1 MHRFD
6 RRRYGKQQ
14 IVLLLFLL
22 LIGRSVSVWGQLPVG
37 CDYEINMEW
46 KAADI
51 RSCSG
56 YKAGYIGISTGSS
69 SDKAIIIK
77 GSKKFWVHGKNIDNY
92 YRLIVNGDA
101 LDATVYLDNATITH
115 GEKVPIWMQGRAGLK
130 LYIMGNS
137 MLKATDAGDPGIQVE
152 PNASLTIYQASGYS
166 GTLTVDGGATASG
179 IGGSSSIPSYGNIT
193 INSGNLLLWGDGYYP
208 AIGHYNGAGTINI
221 RGGRVE
227 IATGDFYGIGND
239 NTTVNISGGT
249 ILFNSNGNSYMS
261 GIKGNKVSISGN
273 SVITLNNKS
282 ILSNEL
288 TISGGKITCT
298 NGTISGSG
306 TIVITGGEVTTSGS
320 SYGISGNLNLSG
332 GKVRASGTSHGLSAN
347 YNATVTVTNG
357 ELYLSGGSVDLG
369 CGTLNMQGGYVCLE
383 GTSKSLNTGNYNFS
397 GGTLAAVN
405 KFTTVPS
412 CNNFN
417 VQGGSVIV
425 NTPSG
430 TITNGVSNVYRVKIR
445 GYDLTN
451 DQEYNCTVN
460 GKTFRSRLI
469 NGYFHFWVPA
479 TTRSVTV
486 NGKSIP
492 IDQITTENDPTWY
505 EDNISSLKV
514 NKAPLA
520 AKETNGIM
528 AINRYFDLKTAF
540 SNVAA
545 GNTLTTYFN
554 HTSFWNQTITSTK
567 NITLDLN
574 GVTLDGTNGLSVTGG
589 TLKLK
594 DTSASRG
601 KVVKTVSIG
610 SSGSMRLE
618 GTPLPALSNVTMDGQ
633 NVWWGQITGNPETAV
648 QNIQQGNSRTLTLN
662 RHYFIDPDGSMYCW
676 LDNTKNGL
684 TYENTTNPIKY
695 YYTSDPNPANRH
707 GQLLTADTY
716 KAAINNGTVVRYKTL
731 QAAFQASR
739 NQETIRLLESYDP
752 SGITASLLPT
762 AGLVTFDLQGFKL
775 GGNKTLNANGSRLI
789 LTSTNGSGQPLVDGK
804 LDGITHLQ
812 GLVYSDMTADQLGN
826 GIQRNNK
833 TVYRYPAHK
842 MLVTDRVAYNW
853 GDGRQSDEAVILNG
867 KACLWLPAGTEAAGT
882 VSLGYSADMTK
893 DKCGELL
900 NVPTIGAH
908 ADNPELVHPYLNLT
922 SPLTLSCLNNQ
933 LSVTHNDM
941 TIADFAVNQKI
952 TVYGNVGT
960 KGITIADGTTIQ
972 NLTFRNLRSNLGSS
986 NDYAPLQ
993 VGQGS
998 TLHLYLEGENTL
1010 KGGGQGAGVKAGIEV
1025 AGNGCLELHDGTGQ
1039 LLTVGGAYGAT
1050 NSPAIRLNTGAVMT
1064 VEGATLVARRSDENG
1079 LLSAIDA
1086 IEGGTLKIHAGSVDV
1101 LYKNGRPKNKQDHDV
1116 YKVAVT
1122 TGLEAGLPYQCTYA
1136 EADPTPFMA
1145 IPDEA
1150 GKLYCWL
1157 PAQPLDAPKTE
1168 VTLTHPVS
1176 YEKTVIEVAK
1186 VDENDRNVA
1195 PIVIE
1200 MTDLASSTVS
1210 SYGNLKDAFDA
1221 MQSGTPDTPS
1231 RYKLALLTR
1240 INNLRTAQKIPANTQ
1255 VQLDL
1260 QSFEIAAQN
1269 GSAVVFDASASGA
1282 YLNITGKGNIK
1293 NTFRIMGDVFID
1305 GIVPLTDAV
1314 VMLDEQAVFRTLV
1327 KDLPVG
1333 AGNMYTYSYG
1343 QRQNASFYLHE
1354 GLACLWLPDYG
1365 RSEELRFVV
1374 SGSGG
1379 STTDYTAGGITTVT
1393 QRTEAIPASPVGV
1406 VARVTYSNGSM
1417 NYAFNTLK
1425 EAFDHARKAFAEL
1438 KHTDVA
1444 VHLLTGVSLSGELK
1458 VGGSFC
1464 FDLDGKSITSAS
1476 GARLVV
1482 EEGAS
1487 IIFCDETVGM
1497 KATVSA
1503 DIDLRGTAKLFIPS
1517 AIRLSGTVTR
1527 NGDNSV
1533 LYWRT
1538 MVSTRYLP
1546 DTVTELT
1553 YQGGTYA
1560 VQGDEACLWLPA
1572 DNDNTTDYI
1581 FNVNG
1586 TDHTVNG
1593 YIISADTHANDMTIG
1608 GSNNAARVGQT
1619 EYVTVEDGF
1628 AALNV
1633 AGNDADMELLKTSAL
1648 EQPVSITVSATFELG
1663 KYGLTASTGG
1673 PKKLTIA
1680 SGGLLEIT
1688 SSTGTGELKTP
1699 VQFGGGL
1706 LFAGYSVTGDH
1717 IGEIYAADGT
1727 TPLYRLQV
1735 TGLPPIIPTGEHVYS
1750 FKDTDGNVVSSGKF
1764 MVRDGMAC
1772 LWLPQTNAGTLVF
1785 TLGKDYTTENITINP
1800 DHFNLE
1806 TYGVSDVAQI
1816 RNGKKYR
1823 KLAEALND
1831 AAGKTVIVLKNAVLE
1846 NAVSISGSVTLE
1858 IGDYSITSS
1867 TDAQITVPE
1876 SANLRIT
1883 GNGSV
1888 SVGFT
1893 IISSAAGSI
1902 YSNGNLQVDRS
1913 VNMEATSKVYL
1924 NTSPAYRVN
1933 VSGLPVT
1940 ASVVYDCSDQT
1951 GRVKSSESGE
1961 LCLWMQPVN
1970 QPVNFSAEAGT
1981 DTYLATGIIITP
1993 THVNPLT
2000 VTYVEGIAAIGDDIY
2015 DTLSEALTLATAG
2028 ETVVLR
2034 KDLTGLGGALE
2045 ARSDATI
2052 SLDNNRLI
2060 TATEGLTLDA
2070 GSHLLTLRDGTLEGA
2085 VAIDGNVYMKSSV
2098 IMNNARVSAAGKT
2111 VWRTFLTLPAGTTSF
2126 NYTYGDITATCT
2138 NIQENVACLWL
2149 PSSNTMQALT
2159 VTAGD
2164 VEYALNNVIIAS
2176 THGNELDLTGGND
2189 PVAKVGDKSFASLAS
2204 ALATATEGGTV
2215 RLLKDVSLSSVQD
2228 IQKSLTLDLGGF
2240 SYTSGNSG
2248 FSVAAGKVLTIAQGS
2263 LLGTIRLNG
2272 EGSVK
2277 AGSDVKVAGI
2287 VLNKD
2292 NKECYRTLVKVGSDA
2307 AAVMQC
2313 HWLES
2318 AALTYDLLIPQGSDT
2333 YEATVP
2339 TDLDNHNTELTAYKR
2354 VVLGSGSHTWQAAYA
2369 NTNLVLAG
2377 DAELSLENVMGTTTL
2392 HRLTIRDGALVKT
2405 SATAGMV
2412 IAEEGI
2418 RYVRSFIASD
2428 RWESVALPFTTTR
2441 ITTEESGQ
2449 TVLLTPATGTG
2460 TAGNFWLKTMSAEGK
2475 LQNVSTTEMT
2485 ANVSYLM
2492 AVPTMWSAQEITFV
2506 SGPNQLLRRD
2516 KVTAVKPASG
2526 FASYANGTFDRLEVK
2541 EACYLL
2547 NASGDAFELEQPLPS
2562 AVTVDPFRGYLLAD
2576 VNTTTVLPTLRIG
2589 TATDVVIPSLPEN
2602 LRIHTRRG
2610 CVVVE
2615 AQKEEDVFI
2624 YRFDGSLVRALRVGV
2639 GQTEIPLAGG
2649 FYIVNRTKVIVK
2661 Y

>member
-14 IVLLLFLL
+14 IVLLLFLY
-22 LIGRSVSVWGQLPVG
+22 LIGGLSEVWGLNYAVPGRWYSGNLAANGDYCLRIRDSGTYYFNNVTGGRIVADASNLNVTLCFGENNVLYSYISRDPWVHVSAIDLHQHKSYNNNTFTIKSIDPESPANVRCSGLGESIAIQPGILVYSGSKVIIDGPVSVTATGGYYGDYKSPGIGGHCADGSYWYDGSLELRNGAYLYNDIVWYKDIKQVAKVTISGYAAISPYSRSQPISTNGGEQYLIDYSRTDVKAETGWNSFRTNTGISGKIYYSKSANANYYLFFQYNHKVEWFEIDG
-37 CDYEINMEW
+37 CPGNAGTYWNGTKMGAVYDENRNYYKSLASSTFPSGSTLYLNIKNYTYTGTYTG
-46 KAADI
+46 KAATLHGYYQTFYSDKFYFNP
-51 RSCSG
+51 SG
-56 YKAGYIGISTGSS
+56 ALKLFNMNIENQFRVNGSVYVDADNPGNLENWNVIDYWGRPVWYCKTLGLPESVLNFDVWTSDREDWNTYSS
-69 SDKAIIIK
+69 SIGDKNGFARYATGKDIYMWLPKEAGARYVNLKKNTDPNLVYKSGAITLSAHNTSINFSRYIAAKSFLSGMERKIYASLENAFTDVAQGETIK
-77 GSKKFWVHGKNIDNY
+77 LWKNYTSYGSNCQTDKLSVKFDLNNY
-92 YRLIVNGDA
+92 KLTSSTSDRLGG
-101 LDATVYLDNATITH
+101 T
-115 GEKVPIWMQGRAGLK
+115 
-130 LYIMGNS
+130 GNS
-137 MLKATDAGDPGIQVE
+137 MLELVDNGGGGGGLAGVFQIQNLYTE
-152 PNASLTIYQASGYS
+152 LLDDKLSKSL
-166 GTLTVDGGATASG
+166 
-179 IGGSSSIPSYGNIT
+179 
-193 INSGNLLLWGDGYYP
+193 
-208 AIGHYNGAGTINI
+208 
-221 RGGRVE
+221 
-227 IATGDFYGIGND
+227 
-239 NTTVNISGGT
+239 
-249 ILFNSNGNSYMS
+249 YM
-261 GIKGNKVSISGN
+261 
-273 SVITLNNKS
+273 
-282 ILSNEL
+282 
-288 TISGGKITCT
+288 
-298 NGTISGSG
+298 
-306 TIVITGGEVTTSGS
+306 GGEKVFRTWTDKVPT
-320 SYGISGNLNLSG
+320 GISG
-332 GKVRASGTSHGLSAN
+332 
-347 YNATVTVTNG
+347 
-357 ELYLSGGSVDLG
+357 YL
-369 CGTLNMQGGYVCLE
+369 GY
-383 GTSKSLNTGNYNFS
+383 SW
-397 GGTLAAVN
+397 
-405 KFTTVPS
+405 
-412 CNNFN
+412 
-417 VQGGSVIV
+417 
-425 NTPSG
+425 
-430 TITNGVSNVYRVKIR
+430 
-445 GYDLTN
+445 
-451 DQEYNCTVN
+451 N
-460 GKTFRSRLI
+460 GKDCYPARL
-469 NGYFHFWVPA
+469 N
-479 TTRSVTV
+479 
-486 NGKSIP
+486 
-492 IDQITTENDPTWY
+492 
-505 EDNISSLKV
+505 
-514 NKAPLA
+514 
-520 AKETNGIM
+520 
-528 AINRYFDLKTAF
+528 
-540 SNVAA
+540 
-545 GNTLTTYFN
+545 
-554 HTSFWNQTITSTK
+554 
-567 NITLDLN
+567 
-574 GVTLDGTNGLSVTGG
+574 
-589 TLKLK
+589 
-594 DTSASRG
+594 ASRKG
-601 KVVKTVSIG
+601 
-610 SSGSMRLE
+610 
-618 GTPLPALSNVTMDGQ
+618 
-633 NVWWGQITGNPETAV
+633 
-648 QNIQQGNSRTLTLN
+648 
-662 RHYFIDPDGSMYCW
+662 
-676 LDNTKNGL
+676 
-684 TYENTTNPIKY
+684 
-695 YYTSDPNPANRH
+695 
-707 GQLLTADTY
+707 
-716 KAAINNGTVVRYKTL
+716 
-731 QAAFQASR
+731 
-739 NQETIRLLESYDP
+739 
-752 SGITASLLPT
+752 
-762 AGLVTFDLQGFKL
+762 
-775 GGNKTLNANGSRLI
+775 
-789 LTSTNGSGQPLVDGK
+789 
-804 LDGITHLQ
+804 
-812 GLVYSDMTADQLGN
+812 
-826 GIQRNNK
+826 
-833 TVYRYPAHK
+833 
-842 MLVTDRVAYNW
+842 
-853 GDGRQSDEAVILNG
+853 
-867 KACLWLPAGTEAAGT
+867 CLWLPASTSSQTFTLYDGSAEGSELIATTTLQISENHANQANAYPYVDISKGDVMITPSNAEQTVKYGTRQKYTATAGNTSTDRLPVFGQAVSDMGKDYALTVASGGTGTAYLSLCEMNIKPQTKAALRINSTADIELKGT
-882 VSLGYSADMTK
+882 NKLEGGYSGGVSFPA
-893 DKCGELL
+893 
-900 NVPTIGAH
+900 AQ
-908 ADNPELVHPYLNLT
+908 LT
-922 SPLTLSCLNNQ
+922 SASSALTWR
-933 LSVTHNDM
+933 TANDG
-941 TIADFAVNQKI
+941 
-952 TVYGNVGT
+952 YG
-960 KGITIADGTTIQ
+960 K
-972 NLTFRNLRSNLGSS
+972 LT
-986 NDYAPLQ
+986 A
-993 VGQGS
+993 
-998 TLHLYLEGENTL
+998 
-1010 KGGGQGAGVKAGIEV
+1010 
-1025 AGNGCLELHDGTGQ
+1025 C
-1039 LLTVGGAYGAT
+1039 GGAYGDKA
-1050 NSPAIRLNTGAVMT
+1050 SPAISAESGASMT
-1064 VEGATLVARRSDENG
+1064 IAGGTIVTRRINDEGMAVADNS
-1079 LLSAIDA
+1079 
-1086 IEGGTLKIHAGSVDV
+1086 IEGGTQKILAGSVDAGYKEANRPTNKSGKT
-1101 LYKNGRPKNKQDHDV
+1101 LYKV
-1116 YKVAVT
+1116 SVT
-1122 TGLEAGLPYQCTYA
+1122 TGLEPGQPYDCTYTD
-1136 EADPTPFMA
+1136 ADPAPFRAM
-1145 IPDEA
+1145 PDEA
-1150 GKLYCWL
+1150 GKVYCWQ
-1157 PAQPLDAPKTE
+1157 PEQPLSDPKTV

-1176 YEKTVIEVAK
+1176 YEKKEVEVAK
-1186 VDENDRNVA
+1186 VEPHDRNVA

-1200 MTDLASSTVS
+1200 VTDLNTREVN
-1210 SYGNLKDAFDA
+1210 SYGNLQDAFNE
-1221 MQSGTPDTPS
+1221 MQAGTPDVLS
-1231 RYKLALLTR
+1231 RYSLALLTR
-1240 INNLRTAQKIPANTQ
+1240 IDNLSTVQTVPANTE
-1255 VQLDL
+1255 VTLNL

-1269 GSAVVFDASASGA
+1269 GSAVSFDASASGA

-1293 NTFRIMGDVFID
+1293 NTFRIVGDVFID
-1305 GIVPLTDAV
+1305 GVVPLTDAV
-1314 VMLDEQAVFRTLV
+1314 VMVGGEAVFRTLV
-1327 KDLPVG
+1327 KELPVG
-1333 AGNMYTYSYG
+1333 ETNTYTYSYG
-1343 QRQNASFYLHE
+1343 QKQNVPFFLHN

-1365 RSEELRFVV
+1365 KSEELRFTVG
-1374 SGSGG
+1374 GSGG
-1379 STTDYTAGGITTVT
+1379 SSTEYTAGGITTVT

-1406 VARVTYSNGSM
+1406 VARVTYGNGSI
-1417 NYAFNTLK
+1417 NQAYNTLK
-1425 EAFDHARKAFAEL
+1425 EALESARKASVEL
-1438 KHTDVA
+1438 HHTDVA
-1444 VHLLTGVSLSGELK
+1444 LHLLTGVSVSGNQTMA
-1458 VGGSFC
+1458 GSFLVN
-1464 FDLDGKSITSAS
+1464 LDGKNITSAS
-1476 GARLVV
+1476 GGQLTVADGAR
-1482 EEGAS
+1482 
-1487 IIFCDETVGM
+1487 IRFYDETVGM
-1497 KATVSA
+1497 KGTMTVNV
-1503 DIDLRGTAKLFIPS
+1503 DLKGTGQLFVPS
-1517 AIRLSGTVTR
+1517 SIRLKGTVIR
-1527 NGDNSV
+1527 DGVKDV
-1533 LYWRT
+1533 AYWRT
-1538 MVSTRYLP
+1538 MVNTRYAGDGL
-1546 DTVTELT
+1546 TGIIYASVT
-1553 YQGGTYA
+1553 YP
-1560 VQGDEACLWLPA
+1560 VISDETCLWLPQN
-1572 DNDNTTDYI
+1572 NDSKEEYV
-1581 FNVNG
+1581 F
-1586 TDHTVNG
+1586 TVGSENKVVTG
-1593 YIISADTHANDMTIG
+1593 YIVSANSHDNDMTIG
-1608 GSNNAARVGQT
+1608 GSSNAARIGVTEYATVEAAFDALSEEGQT
-1619 EYVTVEDGF
+1619 I
-1628 AALNV
+1628 
-1633 AGNDADMELLKTSAL
+1633 ELLKTSSLETAL
-1648 EQPVSITVSATFELG
+1648 TLTRRVTIELG
-1663 KYGLTASTGG
+1663 KYGLTPSSLTPAT
-1673 PKKLTIA
+1673 PPALTIG
-1680 SGGLLEIT
+1680 SGGQLTVT
-1688 SSTGTGELKTP
+1688 SKTGTGELEAP
-1699 VQFGGGL
+1699 LSLDGGL
-1706 LFAGYSVTGDH
+1706 MYIGQGITGDH
-1717 IGEIYAADGT
+1717 IGKVTDKADGL
-1727 TPLYRLQV
+1727 LYRLLV
-1735 TGLPPIIPTGEHVYS
+1735 TDLPATIPTGEHTYAFTTS
-1750 FKDTDGNVVSSGKF
+1750 DGTMVSSGQF
-1764 MVRDGMAC
+1764 MVRNGVAC
-1772 LWLPQTNAGTLVF
+1772 LWFPETMAGTLTF
-1785 TLGKDYTTENITINP
+1785 TLGSKTYKTENITVNP

-1858 IGDYSITSS
+1858 TGDYSITSS

-1924 NTSPAYRVN
+1924 DASPAYRVN

-1940 ASVVYDCSDQT
+1940 ASVVYDCSNQA

-2292 NKECYRTLVKVGSDA
+2292 NKECYRTLVKVGPDA
-2307 AAVMQC
+2307 AAATQC

-2318 AALTYDLLIPQGSDT
+2318 AALTYDLQISQGSDT

-2339 TDLDNHNTELTAYKR
+2339 TDLDNHNMELTAYKR

-2449 TVLLTPATGTG
+2449 TVLLSPATGTG

>member
-1 MHRFD
+1 M
-6 RRRYGKQQ
+6 
-14 IVLLLFLL
+14 ILLLFLFL
-22 LIGRSVSVWGQLPVG
+22 LGIPLAGWGR
-37 CDYEINMEW
+37 
-46 KAADI
+46 
-51 RSCSG
+51 
-56 YKAGYIGISTGSS
+56 
-69 SDKAIIIK
+69 
-77 GSKKFWVHGKNIDNY
+77 
-92 YRLIVNGDA
+92 
-101 LDATVYLDNATITH
+101 
-115 GEKVPIWMQGRAGLK
+115 
-130 LYIMGNS
+130 
-137 MLKATDAGDPGIQVE
+137 
-152 PNASLTIYQASGYS
+152 
-166 GTLTVDGGATASG
+166 
-179 IGGSSSIPSYGNIT
+179 
-193 INSGNLLLWGDGYYP
+193 
-208 AIGHYNGAGTINI
+208 
-221 RGGRVE
+221 
-227 IATGDFYGIGND
+227 
-239 NTTVNISGGT
+239 
-249 ILFNSNGNSYMS
+249 
-261 GIKGNKVSISGN
+261 
-273 SVITLNNKS
+273 
-282 ILSNEL
+282 
-288 TISGGKITCT
+288 
-298 NGTISGSG
+298 SGSG
-306 TIVITGGEVTTSGS
+306 TKNDPYT
-320 SYGISGNLNLSG
+320 GNLGNGSDYGL
-332 GKVRASGTSHGLSAN
+332 RINASGTYYFKNVTGGAIAAN
-347 YNATVTVTNG
+347 ASNLNVTLCFEGTNTLYAKSEEGSWTTAAIDVNVLRKDGGFVSNKFIIKSTDQNNPAKLTCTGVGNGWAILAGIGVVNSSGNNSYLDIEGYIVVITKAGYYNDYKAPG
-357 ELYLSGGSVDLG
+357 IGGHCRDSKIYE
-369 CGTLNMQGGYVCLE
+369 GGYLNIKNGPYVYLDYVYKDAKQVSKPYITGWASITHYGTFQVPGRGGYFAPDFSKTDIKPTVNSWNDFKLSD
-383 GTSKSLNTGNYNFS
+383 GTSGKIYYENHSNYMVYIGKKYTEWDYFEIA
-397 GGTLAAVN
+397 G
-405 KFTTVPS
+405 
-412 CNNFN
+412 
-417 VQGGSVIV
+417 I
-425 NTPSG
+425 PSG
-430 TITNGVSNVYRVKIR
+430 TIPDSWTHSTMMGQVYDEYGSYYKSLADSKIYSSTLYLNVSNYTYTGTYR
-445 GYDLTN
+445 GSSATLDG
-451 DQEYNCTVN
+451 N
-460 GKTFRSRLI
+460 GKTF
-469 NGYFHFWVPA
+469 
-479 TTRSVTV
+479 
-486 NGKSIP
+486 
-492 IDQITTENDPTWY
+492 
-505 EDNISSLKV
+505 IS
-514 NKAPLA
+514 N
-520 AKETNGIM
+520 EFT
-528 AINRYFDLKTAF
+528 F
-540 SNVAA
+540 SP
-545 GNTLTTYFN
+545 
-554 HTSFWNQTITSTK
+554 
-567 NITLDLN
+567 
-574 GVTLDGTNGLSVTGG
+574 GG
-589 TLKLK
+589 PLKLK
-594 DTSASRG
+594 NMRISNPVKVKYSVYVDPDNIGNLADWEVIDDRNRRVRYCKARGLTDPVDGYLLWIADKEEYNYPRDGYIFGYRNGTNAYFWMPEYTTPHYINIQNEADGDIVYKSGPVTVTEHNKVIDFSRYIAAEITGENWNEVRKSYSSLRNAFNDVREGETIWLKKDYTCYEGEDRLLTDKSSVTFSVRSNSLTFNSTGSLGCTGDGILDLILWSNTNSISGRVLIYNLFTHASSTKLANAMFYLKHSGQRVYRTWVDKVPTGLDGYLGYSRIKDIWGDIVPSHGGEGTGAYENKYCVWLPASISTKTFPLYDGSAEGSELIATVTLQVSENHDNQATACPYVDISKGNVTITPADAEQTVRYGTAQKYTATAGSTSDNRLPIFGEAVSDKG
-601 KVVKTVSIG
+601 KDHALTVAGGGTGTAYLTLNETNIKPQTKAALCIEG
-610 SSGSMRLE
+610 AADIELKGTNRLE
-618 GTPLPALSNVTMDGQ
+618 GGYNGGVSFPAAQ
-633 NVWWGQITGNPETAV
+633 
-648 QNIQQGNSRTLTLN
+648 
-662 RHYFIDPDGSMYCW
+662 
-676 LDNTKNGL
+676 
-684 TYENTTNPIKY
+684 
-695 YYTSDPNPANRH
+695 
-707 GQLLTADTY
+707 LTASSSALTWST
-716 KAAINNGTVVRYKTL
+716 AADGY
-731 QAAFQASR
+731 
-739 NQETIRLLESYDP
+739 
-752 SGITASLLPT
+752 
-762 AGLVTFDLQGFKL
+762 
-775 GGNKTLNANGSRLI
+775 
-789 LTSTNGSGQPLVDGK
+789 GK
-804 LDGITHLQ
+804 LE
-812 GLVYSDMTADQLGN
+812 
-826 GIQRNNK
+826 
-833 TVYRYPAHK
+833 
-842 MLVTDRVAYNW
+842 AY
-853 GDGRQSDEAVILNG
+853 
-867 KACLWLPAGTEAAGT
+867 
-882 VSLGYSADMTK
+882 
-893 DKCGELL
+893 
-900 NVPTIGAH
+900 
-908 ADNPELVHPYLNLT
+908 
-922 SPLTLSCLNNQ
+922 
-933 LSVTHNDM
+933 
-941 TIADFAVNQKI
+941 
-952 TVYGNVGT
+952 
-960 KGITIADGTTIQ
+960 
-972 NLTFRNLRSNLGSS
+972 
-986 NDYAPLQ
+986 
-993 VGQGS
+993 
-998 TLHLYLEGENTL
+998 
-1010 KGGGQGAGVKAGIEV
+1010 
-1025 AGNGCLELHDGTGQ
+1025 
-1039 LLTVGGAYGAT
+1039 GGAYGDQA
-1050 NSPAIRLNTGAVMT
+1050 SPAISVASGAQMT
-1064 VEGATLVARRSDENG
+1064 VAGGTIVTRRVDDDG
-1079 LLSAIDA
+1079 LRTADNS
-1086 IEGGTLKIHAGSVDV
+1086 IEGGTQKILAGSVDAGYTDGSRPTNKSGKT
-1101 LYKNGRPKNKQDHDV
+1101 LYKV
-1116 YKVAVT
+1116 SVT
-1122 TGLEAGLPYQCTYA
+1122 TGLEPGQPYDCTYTD
-1136 EADPTPFMA
+1136 ADPAPFRAM
-1145 IPDEA
+1145 PDEA
-1150 GKLYCWL
+1150 GKVYCWQ
-1157 PAQPLDAPKTE
+1157 PEQPLSDPKTV

-1176 YEKTVIEVAK
+1176 YEKKEVEVAK
-1186 VDENDRNVA
+1186 VEPHDRNVA

-1200 MTDLASSTVS
+1200 VTDLNTREVN
-1210 SYGNLKDAFDA
+1210 SYGNLQDAFNE
-1221 MQSGTPDTPS
+1221 MQAGTPDALS
-1231 RYKLALLTR
+1231 RYSLALLTR
-1240 INNLRTAQKIPANTQ
+1240 IDNLSTVQTIPANTE
-1255 VQLDL
+1255 VTLNL

-1269 GSAVVFDASASGA
+1269 GSAVSFDASASGA

-1293 NTFRIMGDVFID
+1293 NTFRIVGDVFID
-1305 GIVPLTDAV
+1305 GVVPLTDAV
-1314 VMLDEQAVFRTLV
+1314 VMVGGEAVFRTLV
-1327 KDLPVG
+1327 KELPVG
-1333 AGNMYTYSYG
+1333 ETNTYTYSYG
-1343 QRQNASFYLHE
+1343 QKQNVPFFLHN

-1365 RSEELRFVV
+1365 KSEELRFTVG
-1374 SGSGG
+1374 GSGG
-1379 STTDYTAGGITTVT
+1379 SSTEYTAGGITTVT

-1406 VARVTYSNGSM
+1406 VARVTYGNGSI
-1417 NYAFNTLK
+1417 NQAYNTLK
-1425 EAFDHARKAFAEL
+1425 EALESARKASVEL
-1438 KHTDVA
+1438 HHTDVA
-1444 VHLLTGVSLSGELK
+1444 LHLLTGVSVSGNQTMA
-1458 VGGSFC
+1458 GSFLVN
-1464 FDLDGKSITSAS
+1464 LDGKNITSAS
-1476 GARLVV
+1476 GGQLTVADGAR
-1482 EEGAS
+1482 
-1487 IIFCDETVGM
+1487 IRFYDETVGM
-1497 KATVSA
+1497 KGTMTV
-1503 DIDLRGTAKLFIPS
+1503 DVDLKGTGQLFVPS
-1517 AIRLSGTVTR
+1517 SIRLKGTVIR
-1527 NGDNSV
+1527 DGVKDV
-1533 LYWRT
+1533 AYWRT
-1538 MVSTRYLP
+1538 MVNTRYAGDGL
-1546 DTVTELT
+1546 TGIIYAGVT
-1553 YQGGTYA
+1553 YP
-1560 VQGDEACLWLPA
+1560 VISDETCLWLPQN
-1572 DNDNTTDYI
+1572 NDSKEEYA
-1581 FNVNG
+1581 F
-1586 TDHTVNG
+1586 TVGSENKVVTG
-1593 YIISADTHANDMTIG
+1593 YIVSANSHDNDMTIG
-1608 GSNNAARVGQT
+1608 GSSNAARIGVTEYATVEAAFDALSEEGQT
-1619 EYVTVEDGF
+1619 I
-1628 AALNV
+1628 
-1633 AGNDADMELLKTSAL
+1633 ELLKTSSLETAL
-1648 EQPVSITVSATFELG
+1648 TLTRRVTIELG
-1663 KYGLTASTGG
+1663 KYGLTPSSLTPAT
-1673 PKKLTIA
+1673 PPALTIG
-1680 SGGLLEIT
+1680 SGGQLTVT
-1688 SSTGTGELKTP
+1688 SKTGTGELEAP
-1699 VQFGGGL
+1699 LALDGGL
-1706 LFAGYSVTGDH
+1706 MYIGQGITGDH
-1717 IGEIYAADGT
+1717 IGKVTDKTGG
-1727 TPLYRLQV
+1727 PLYRLLV
-1735 TGLPPIIPTGEHVYS
+1735 TDLPATIPTGEHAYTFTTS
-1750 FKDTDGNVVSSGKF
+1750 DGTMVSSGQF
-1764 MVRDGMAC
+1764 MVRNGVAC
-1772 LWLPQTNAGTLVF
+1772 LWFPETMAGTLTF
-1785 TLGKDYTTENITINP
+1785 TLGSKTYKTENITVNP

-1858 IGDYSITSS
+1858 TGDYSITSS

-1924 NTSPAYRVN
+1924 DASPAYRVN

-1940 ASVVYDCSDQT
+1940 ASVVYDCSNQA

-1970 QPVNFSAEAGT
+1970 QPINFSAEAGM

-2204 ALATATEGGTV
+2204 ALAAAMEGGTV

-2292 NKECYRTLVKVGSDA
+2292 NKECYRTLVKVGPDA

-2377 DAELSLENVMGTTTL
+2377 DAELSLENVTGTTTL

>member
-1 MHRFD
+1 MHRFNWKK
-6 RRRYGKQQ
+6 YGKQQ
-14 IVLLLFLL
+14 MILLLFLF
-22 LIGRSVSVWGQLPVG
+22 LIGGLSEVWGLNYAVPGRWYSGNLAANGDYCLRIRDSGTYYFNNVTGGRIVADASNLNVTLCFGGSSNILTSYLDRGEWVHLSAIDLHQHDKYGNNTFTIKSIDPESPASVKCSGAGESMAIQPGILVYSGSKVIIDGPISVTATGGYYNNYKSPGIGGHCADGTYWHSGSLELRNGAYLYNDVVYWKELKQVAYTTISDYAAITSFDREQPLANGGGKSYWLDYDRIDVKPTVGWHDFKTSYGITGQIYYREKATNITYRLFFPLNRQIEWLEIDGCPGSFAYGAAKMGVVYDENGNYYKSLVSSTFPSGSTLYLNINNYTYTGTYNGKAATLSGNYKTFYSDKFYFNPYGGALKLFNMNIENQFRVNGSVYVDADNPGNLENWNVIDYWGRSVWYCKTLGLPESVLNFDVWTS
-37 CDYEINMEW
+37 DREDWNTY
-46 KAADI
+46 
-51 RSCSG
+51 
-56 YKAGYIGISTGSS
+56 SS
-69 SDKAIIIK
+69 SIGDKNGFARYATGKDIYMWLPKEAGARYVNLKKNTDPNLVYKSGAITLSAHNTSINFSRYIAVKSFLSGMERKIYASLENAFEDVAQGETIK
-77 GSKKFWVHGKNIDNY
+77 LWKNYTSYGSNCQTDKLSVKFDLNNY
-92 YRLIVNGDA
+92 KLTSSTSDRLGG
-101 LDATVYLDNATITH
+101 T
-115 GEKVPIWMQGRAGLK
+115 
-130 LYIMGNS
+130 GNS
-137 MLKATDAGDPGIQVE
+137 MLELVDNGGGGGGLAGVFQIQNLYTE
-152 PNASLTIYQASGYS
+152 LLDDKLSKSL
-166 GTLTVDGGATASG
+166 
-179 IGGSSSIPSYGNIT
+179 
-193 INSGNLLLWGDGYYP
+193 
-208 AIGHYNGAGTINI
+208 
-221 RGGRVE
+221 
-227 IATGDFYGIGND
+227 
-239 NTTVNISGGT
+239 
-249 ILFNSNGNSYMS
+249 YM
-261 GIKGNKVSISGN
+261 
-273 SVITLNNKS
+273 
-282 ILSNEL
+282 
-288 TISGGKITCT
+288 
-298 NGTISGSG
+298 
-306 TIVITGGEVTTSGS
+306 GGEKVFRTWTDKVPT
-320 SYGISGNLNLSG
+320 GISG
-332 GKVRASGTSHGLSAN
+332 
-347 YNATVTVTNG
+347 
-357 ELYLSGGSVDLG
+357 YL
-369 CGTLNMQGGYVCLE
+369 GY
-383 GTSKSLNTGNYNFS
+383 SW
-397 GGTLAAVN
+397 
-405 KFTTVPS
+405 
-412 CNNFN
+412 
-417 VQGGSVIV
+417 
-425 NTPSG
+425 
-430 TITNGVSNVYRVKIR
+430 
-445 GYDLTN
+445 
-451 DQEYNCTVN
+451 N
-460 GKTFRSRLI
+460 GKDCYPARL
-469 NGYFHFWVPA
+469 N
-479 TTRSVTV
+479 
-486 NGKSIP
+486 
-492 IDQITTENDPTWY
+492 
-505 EDNISSLKV
+505 
-514 NKAPLA
+514 
-520 AKETNGIM
+520 
-528 AINRYFDLKTAF
+528 
-540 SNVAA
+540 
-545 GNTLTTYFN
+545 
-554 HTSFWNQTITSTK
+554 
-567 NITLDLN
+567 
-574 GVTLDGTNGLSVTGG
+574 
-589 TLKLK
+589 
-594 DTSASRG
+594 ASRKG
-601 KVVKTVSIG
+601 
-610 SSGSMRLE
+610 
-618 GTPLPALSNVTMDGQ
+618 
-633 NVWWGQITGNPETAV
+633 
-648 QNIQQGNSRTLTLN
+648 
-662 RHYFIDPDGSMYCW
+662 
-676 LDNTKNGL
+676 
-684 TYENTTNPIKY
+684 
-695 YYTSDPNPANRH
+695 
-707 GQLLTADTY
+707 
-716 KAAINNGTVVRYKTL
+716 
-731 QAAFQASR
+731 
-739 NQETIRLLESYDP
+739 
-752 SGITASLLPT
+752 
-762 AGLVTFDLQGFKL
+762 
-775 GGNKTLNANGSRLI
+775 
-789 LTSTNGSGQPLVDGK
+789 
-804 LDGITHLQ
+804 
-812 GLVYSDMTADQLGN
+812 
-826 GIQRNNK
+826 
-833 TVYRYPAHK
+833 
-842 MLVTDRVAYNW
+842 
-853 GDGRQSDEAVILNG
+853 
-867 KACLWLPAGTEAAGT
+867 CLWLPAGTSSQTFTLYDGSAEGSELIATATLSVNENHANQANAYPYVDISKGNVTITPSNAEQTVKYGTRQKYTATARNTSTDRLPVFGQAVSDMGKDYALTVASGGTGTAYLSLCEMNIKPQTKAALRINGT
-882 VSLGYSADMTK
+882 ADIELKGTNKLEGGYSGGVSFPA
-893 DKCGELL
+893 
-900 NVPTIGAH
+900 AQ
-908 ADNPELVHPYLNLT
+908 LT
-922 SPLTLSCLNNQ
+922 SASSALTWR
-933 LSVTHNDM
+933 TANDGYGKLTACGAAYGDKASPAISAESGASM
-941 TIADFAVNQKI
+941 TIAGGTIVSRRINDEGMAV
-952 TVYGNVGT
+952 
-960 KGITIADGTTIQ
+960 AD
-972 NLTFRNLRSNLGSS
+972 
-986 NDYAPLQ
+986 
-993 VGQGS
+993 
-998 TLHLYLEGENTL
+998 
-1010 KGGGQGAGVKAGIEV
+1010 
-1025 AGNGCLELHDGTGQ
+1025 
-1039 LLTVGGAYGAT
+1039 
-1050 NSPAIRLNTGAVMT
+1050 NS
-1064 VEGATLVARRSDENG
+1064 
-1079 LLSAIDA
+1079 
-1086 IEGGTLKIHAGSVDV
+1086 IEGGTQKIFAGSVDAGYTDGSRPTNKSGKT
-1101 LYKNGRPKNKQDHDV
+1101 LYKV
-1116 YKVAVT
+1116 SVT
-1122 TGLEAGLPYQCTYA
+1122 TGLEPGQPYNCIYTD
-1136 EADPTPFMA
+1136 ADPAPFWAM
-1145 IPDEA
+1145 PDEA
-1150 GKLYCWL
+1150 GKIYCWQ
-1157 PAQPLDAPKTE
+1157 PEQPLSDPKTV

-1176 YEKTVIEVAK
+1176 YEKKEVEVAK
-1186 VDENDRNVA
+1186 VEPHDRNVA

-1200 MTDLASSTVS
+1200 VTDLNTREVN
-1210 SYGNLKDAFDA
+1210 SYGNLQDAFNE
-1221 MQSGTPDTPS
+1221 MQAGTPDVLS
-1231 RYKLALLTR
+1231 RYSLALLTR
-1240 INNLRTAQKIPANTQ
+1240 IDNLSTVQTIPANTE
-1255 VQLDL
+1255 VTLNL

-1269 GSAVVFDASASGA
+1269 GSNIAFDASASGA

-1293 NTFRIMGDVFID
+1293 NTFRIVGDVFID
-1305 GIVPLTDAV
+1305 GVVPLTDAV
-1314 VMLDEQAVFRTLV
+1314 VMVGGEAVFRTLV
-1327 KDLPVG
+1327 KELPVG
-1333 AGNMYTYSYG
+1333 ETNTYTYSYG
-1343 QRQNASFYLHE
+1343 QKQNVPFFLHN

-1365 RSEELRFVV
+1365 KSEELRFTVG
-1374 SGSGG
+1374 GSGG
-1379 STTDYTAGGITTVT
+1379 SSTEYTAGGITTVT

-1406 VARVTYSNGSM
+1406 VARVTYGNGSI
-1417 NYAFNTLK
+1417 NQAYNTLK
-1425 EAFDHARKAFAEL
+1425 EALESARKASVEL
-1438 KHTDVA
+1438 HHADVA
-1444 VHLLTGVSLSGELK
+1444 LHLLTGVSVSGNQTMA
-1458 VGGSFC
+1458 GSFLVN
-1464 FDLDGKSITSAS
+1464 LDGKNITSAS
-1476 GARLVV
+1476 GGQLTVVDGAR
-1482 EEGAS
+1482 
-1487 IIFCDETVGM
+1487 IRFYDETVGM
-1497 KATVSA
+1497 KGTMTV
-1503 DIDLRGTAKLFIPS
+1503 DVDLKGDGQLFVPS
-1517 AIRLSGTVTR
+1517 SIRLKGTVIR
-1527 NGDNSV
+1527 DGVKDV
-1533 LYWRT
+1533 AYWRT
-1538 MVSTRYLP
+1538 MVNTRYAGDGL
-1546 DTVTELT
+1546 TGIIYAGVT
-1553 YQGGTYA
+1553 YP
-1560 VQGDEACLWLPA
+1560 VISDETCLWLPQN
-1572 DNDNTTDYI
+1572 NDSKEEYV
-1581 FNVNG
+1581 F
-1586 TDHTVNG
+1586 TVGSENKVVTG
-1593 YIISADTHANDMTIG
+1593 YIVSANSHDNDMTIG
-1608 GSNNAARVGQT
+1608 GSSNAARIGVT
-1619 EYVTVEDGF
+1619 EYATVEAAF
-1628 AALNV
+1628 AALSEE
-1633 AGNDADMELLKTSAL
+1633 GQTIELLKTSSLETAL
-1648 EQPVSITVSATFELG
+1648 SLTCRVTIELG
-1663 KYGLTASTGG
+1663 KYGLTPSSLTPDTPPA
-1673 PKKLTIA
+1673 LTIG
-1680 SGGLLEIT
+1680 SGGQLTVT
-1688 SSTGTGELKTP
+1688 SKTGTGELKAP
-1699 VQFGGGL
+1699 LALDGGL
-1706 LFAGYSVTGDH
+1706 MYIGQGITGDH
-1717 IGEIYAADGT
+1717 IGKVTDKTGG
-1727 TPLYRLQV
+1727 PLYRLLV
-1735 TGLPPIIPTGEHVYS
+1735 TDLPATIPTGEHTYAFTTS
-1750 FKDTDGNVVSSGKF
+1750 DGTMVSSGQF
-1764 MVRDGMAC
+1764 MVRNGVAC
-1772 LWLPQTNAGTLVF
+1772 LWFPETMAGTLTF
-1785 TLGKDYTTENITINP
+1785 TLGSKTYKTENITVNP

-1858 IGDYSITSS
+1858 TGDYSITSS

-1924 NTSPAYRVN
+1924 DASPAYRVN

-1940 ASVVYDCSDQT
+1940 ASVVYDCSNQA

-2159 VTAGD
+2159 VTTGD

-2204 ALATATEGGTV
+2204 ALAAAMEGGTV

-2292 NKECYRTLVKVGSDA
+2292 NKECYRTLVKVGPDA
-2307 AAVMQC
+2307 AAATQC

-2318 AALTYDLLIPQGSDT
+2318 AALTYDLQISQGSDT

-2339 TDLDNHNTELTAYKR
+2339 TDLDNHNMELTAYKR

-2428 RWESVALPFTTTR
+2428 RWGSVALPFTTKR

-2449 TVLLTPATGTG
+2449 TVLLSPATGTG

-2475 LQNVSTTEMT
+2475 LQNVSITEMT